1 MTAWSTLYILL
12 FSGFPCQ
19 QETCRAANQAERNVV
34 VLCAEHNMAARRS
47 LIINIREALLTL
59 PVCL

>member
-1 MTAWSTLYILL
+1 
-12 FSGFPCQ
+12 
-19 QETCRAANQAERNVV
+19 V
-34 VLCAEHNMAARRS
+34 VLCAEHNRAARRS